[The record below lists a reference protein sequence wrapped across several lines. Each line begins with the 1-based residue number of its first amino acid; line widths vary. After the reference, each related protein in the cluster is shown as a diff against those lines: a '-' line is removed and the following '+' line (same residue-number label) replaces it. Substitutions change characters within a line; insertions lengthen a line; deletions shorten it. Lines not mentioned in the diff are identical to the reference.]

1 MEIKAADYDK
11 GDYFMVRIH
20 LLSAAVKMTWQNIF
34 KNSSKDKLRGY
45 TLKVGAIALA
55 FFI

>member
-1 MEIKAADYDK
+1 MIKATILWL
-11 GDYFMVRIH
+11 VIH

-45 TLKVGAIALA
+45 TLKVGAIAPA